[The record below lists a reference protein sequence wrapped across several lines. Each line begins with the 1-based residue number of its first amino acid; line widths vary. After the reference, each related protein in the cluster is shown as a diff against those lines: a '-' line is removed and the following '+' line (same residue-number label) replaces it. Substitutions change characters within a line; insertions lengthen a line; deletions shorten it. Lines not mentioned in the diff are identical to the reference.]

1 MKVDPS
7 FCDHTNI
14 GRSARVET
22 VSVPELQLE
31 QLVLRIRVY
40 CRDCKEAFLPKT
52 MKEGF
57 STDDVGVV
65 GDELLVPLAYP
76 MAEDAEVPDEVL
88 HTQNQDDKEAK
99 APSKE
104 FLH

>member
-1 MKVDPS
+1 MKTDPS

-14 GRSARVET
+14 GKSSRVET
-22 VSVPELQLE
+22 VSMPELGLE
-31 QLVLRIRVY
+31 QLILRIRVY
-40 CRDCKEAFLPKT
+40 CRDCKEAFIPKT

-76 MAEDAEVPDEVL
+76 MDEDMDVPDEVL
-88 HTQNQDDKEAK
+88 HPSEKDKEGSDRPAK
-99 APSKE
+99 E
-104 FLH
+104 HLH